1 VDYTR
6 RAARGANKLS
16 RETNVVTPE
25 NVKINYELAGIGSRA
40 TALVLDT
47 LVQAGLILILFLVLI
62 GFNTLIG
69 LSGIQ
74 SRIQLFLADFIGAAF
89 FIVIFLL
96 YSGYFIYYEGFK
108 NGQTPG
114 KYWMRIRVVRE
125 EGSPINLSNAI
136 IRNLVRLI
144 EAGLGS
150 YSISIVLMIVTS
162 KCKRL
167 GDYAAGTIVV
177 KERATGVITI
187 KNDVVP
193 ERKAPSSLEASLVKD
208 IGILTRDEIDTV
220 RRFVERRLELD
231 LQAQENVARQIALP
245 IMAKTGVNPPSGSFD
260 YGDYLEEVYARC
272 VEELGTL

>member
-1 VDYTR
+1 M
-6 RAARGANKLS
+6 S

-108 NGQTPG
+108 NG
-114 KYWMRIRVVRE
+114 
-125 EGSPINLSNAI
+125 
-136 IRNLVRLI
+136 
-144 EAGLGS
+144 
-150 YSISIVLMIVTS
+150 
-162 KCKRL
+162 
-167 GDYAAGTIVV
+167 
-177 KERATGVITI
+177 
-187 KNDVVP
+187 
-193 ERKAPSSLEASLVKD
+193 
-208 IGILTRDEIDTV
+208 
-220 RRFVERRLELD
+220 
-231 LQAQENVARQIALP
+231 
-245 IMAKTGVNPPSGSFD
+245 
-260 YGDYLEEVYARC
+260 
-272 VEELGTL
+272 